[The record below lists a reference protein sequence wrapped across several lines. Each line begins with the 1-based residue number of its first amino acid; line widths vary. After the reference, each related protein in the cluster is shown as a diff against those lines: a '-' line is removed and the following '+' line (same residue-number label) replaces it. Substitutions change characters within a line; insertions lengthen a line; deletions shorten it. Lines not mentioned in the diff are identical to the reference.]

1 MKRFYHYLIIITLSC
16 FTFSCKEKVNEPPPP
31 DDNQYINQG
40 WEAFGKREY
49 QTALDKFTEALRM
62 DSSIADAY
70 NGAGWSSGKLNLLDN
85 AVKYFLSGK
94 SKPNSSLDI
103 SAGLSIIY
111 NAKKEYNLS
120 ISEAF
125 VIFRTNPEWV
135 FSRDTSVNKFDLRII
150 LAENYFALGNF
161 EISYEHVKLLNP
173 TFNINFRTMEGQTV
187 LAHEIERLRNIF

>member
-31 DDNQYINQG
+31 DDNLYINQG
-40 WEAFGKREY
+40 WEAFSKREY
-49 QTALDKFTEALRM
+49 QTALDKFTEAMRM

-85 AVKYFLSGK
+85 AVKYFLIGK
-94 SKPNSSLDI
+94 SKPNSVLDI
-103 SAGLSIIY
+103 NAGLSIIY

-125 VIFRTNPEWV
+125 VIFRTNPEWF

-173 TFNINFRTMEGQTV
+173 TFNVNFRTMEGQTI
-187 LAHEIERLRNIF
+187 LAHEIERLRNTF